1 MVQFVGSQDAYDA
14 YKAALDTGVMNN
26 ELANKYAN
34 YVSKKTRQIKRNRL
48 QNSYVDSGR
57 NKVYKSEFATEAKFP
72 ECRKSMTEKEVTKFF
87 KRVVKS
93 KTYQT
98 LAQERGCSTPTLEFM
113 KTVKYNARIAG
124 QATRTRVR
132 LQPSCGMNKWVVL
145 HELAHTAGHMNHDI
159 GFRQTLVKLI
169 SRFLGT
175 EVAKE
180 LKRQFR
186 QRKVKMTVSQTIMSP
201 LKWYE
206 GYKKM
211 EQLRSKTRR
220 AIIEAQPV

>member
-1 MVQFVGSQDAYDA
+1 MDMNMSSTDAYQM
-14 YKAALDTGVMNN
+14 ALPKMGHD
-26 ELANKYAN
+26 LANKYAD
-34 YVSKKTRQIKRNRL
+34 YFQKKTRQIKRNRL
-48 QNSYVDSGR
+48 QNSHVDSGR
-57 NKVYKSEFATEAKFP
+57 NKVYQSEFATERKFP
-72 ECRKSMTEKEVTKFF
+72 ECRKSMTEKEITKYY

-98 LAQERGCSTPTLEFM
+98 LASERGQLNPPLRIM
-113 KTVKYNARIAG
+113 KQVNYNARVAG
-124 QATRTRVR
+124 QASYRGVA

-145 HELAHTAGHMNHDI
+145 HELAHTAGHMNHDV

-186 QRKVKMTVSQTIMSP
+186 ERKVKMSVSQTILSP
-201 LKWYE
+201 EKWLFNYR
-206 GYKKM
+206 KM
-211 EQLRSKTRR
+211 EAMRNQRS
-220 AIIEAQPV
+220 A

>member
-1 MVQFVGSQDAYDA
+1 MSVRIIQNRDVISPTDAYQMAVGKMGHD
-14 YKAALDTGVMNN
+14 
-26 ELANKYAN
+26 LAMKYAD
-34 YVSKKTRQIKRNRL
+34 YWSKKQKAIKTGRL

-57 NKVYKSEFATEAKFP
+57 NKVYKSEWATEAKFP
-72 ECRKSMTEKEVTKFF
+72 EVKKSMTEKEITKFF

-98 LAQERGCSTPTLEFM
+98 LSEKGNSNPKLEFM
-113 KTVKYNARIAG
+113 KTVNYNARIAG
-124 QATRTRVR
+124 QATYGKIR

-145 HELAHTAGHMNHDI
+145 HELAHTAGHMHHDVP
-159 GFRQTLVKLI
+159 FRQTLVKLI

-186 QRKVKMTVSQTIMSP
+186 ARKVKMTVSQVIMSP
-201 LKWYE
+201 EKWLDNYN
-206 GYKKM
+206 KM
-211 EQLRSKTRR
+211 TALRAKRG
-220 AIIEAQPV
+220 

>member
-1 MVQFVGSQDAYDA
+1 MPMQIINGDVISSTDAYQMAVGKMGHD
-14 YKAALDTGVMNN
+14 
-26 ELANKYAN
+26 LAMKYAD
-34 YVSKKTRQIKRNRL
+34 YFSKKQKAIKTGRL

-57 NKVYKSEFATEAKFP
+57 NKVYKSEWATEAKFP
-72 ECRKSMTEKEVTKFF
+72 EVKKSMTEKEITKFF

-98 LAQERGCSTPTLEFM
+98 LSEKGSSNPRLEFM

-124 QATRTRVR
+124 QATYSMVR
-132 LQPSCGMNKWVVL
+132 LQPSCGMTKWVVL
-145 HELAHTAGHMNHDI
+145 HELAHTAGHMHHDVP
-159 GFRQTLVKLI
+159 FRQTLVKLI

-186 QRKVKMTVSQTIMSP
+186 ARKVKMTVSQVIMSP
-201 LKWYE
+201 EKWLDNYN
-206 GYKKM
+206 KM
-211 EQLRSKTRR
+211 AALRAKRG
-220 AIIEAQPV
+220 

>member
-1 MVQFVGSQDAYDA
+1 MSVRIIQNRDVISPTDAYQMAVGKMGHD
-14 YKAALDTGVMNN
+14 
-26 ELANKYAN
+26 LAMKYAD
-34 YVSKKTRQIKRNRL
+34 YFSKKQKAIKTGRL

-57 NKVYKSEFATEAKFP
+57 NKVYKSEWATEAKFP
-72 ECRKSMTEKEVTKFF
+72 EVKKSMTEKEITKFF

-98 LAQERGCSTPTLEFM
+98 LSEKGSSNPRLEFM

-124 QATRTRVR
+124 QATYGMVR
-132 LQPSCGMNKWVVL
+132 LQPSCGMTKWVVL
-145 HELAHTAGHMNHDI
+145 HELAHTAGHMHHDVP
-159 GFRQTLVKLI
+159 FRQTLVKLI

-186 QRKVKMTVSQTIMSP
+186 ARKVKMTVSQVIMSP
-201 LKWYE
+201 EKWLDNYN
-206 GYKKM
+206 KM
-211 EQLRSKTRR
+211 AALRAKRG
-220 AIIEAQPV
+220 

>member
-1 MVQFVGSQDAYDA
+1 MTNGDIISSTDAYQMAVGKMGHD
-14 YKAALDTGVMNN
+14 
-26 ELANKYAN
+26 LAMKYAN
-34 YVSKKTRQIKRNRL
+34 YWTKKQKAIKTGRL

-57 NKVYKSEFATEAKFP
+57 NKVYKSEFATERKFP
-72 ECRKSMTEKEVTKFF
+72 QTQLSEKEIAKFF

-98 LAQERGCSTPTLEFM
+98 LSEKGSSNPRLEFM

-124 QATRTRVR
+124 QATYGMVR
-132 LQPSCGMNKWVVL
+132 LQPSCGMTKWVVL
-145 HELAHTAGHMNHDI
+145 HELAHTAGHMHHDVP
-159 GFRQTLVKLI
+159 FRQALVKLI

-186 QRKVKMTVSQTIMSP
+186 QRKVKMNVSQTIKSP
-201 LKWYE
+201 EKWLQDYN
-206 GYKKM
+206 KM
-211 EQLRSKTRR
+211 AALRAKRG
-220 AIIEAQPV
+220 

>member
-1 MVQFVGSQDAYDA
+1 MSVRIIQNRDVISPTDAYQMAVGKMGHD
-14 YKAALDTGVMNN
+14 
-26 ELANKYAN
+26 LAMKYAD
-34 YVSKKTRQIKRNRL
+34 YWSKKQKAIKTGRL

-57 NKVYKSEFATEAKFP
+57 NKVYKSEWATEAKFP
-72 ECRKSMTEKEVTKFF
+72 ECKQSMSEKEITKFF

-98 LAQERGCSTPTLEFM
+98 LSEKGNSNPSLEFM
-113 KTVKYNARIAG
+113 KTVNYNARIAG
-124 QATRTRVR
+124 QATYGKIR

-145 HELAHTAGHMNHDI
+145 HELAHTAGHMHDDVP
-159 GFRQTLVKLI
+159 FRQTLVKLI

-186 QRKVKMTVSQTIMSP
+186 ARKVKMTVSQVIMSP
-201 LKWYE
+201 EKWLDNYN
-206 GYKKM
+206 KM
-211 EQLRSKTRR
+211 AALRAKRG
-220 AIIEAQPV
+220 

>member
-1 MVQFVGSQDAYDA
+1 MAVGKMGHD
-14 YKAALDTGVMNN
+14 
-26 ELANKYAN
+26 LAMKYAD
-34 YVSKKTRQIKRNRL
+34 YWSKKQKAIKTGRL

-57 NKVYKSEFATEAKFP
+57 NKVYKSEWATEAKFP
-72 ECRKSMTEKEVTKFF
+72 EVKKSMTEKEITKFF

-98 LAQERGCSTPTLEFM
+98 LSEKGSSNPRLEFM

-124 QATRTRVR
+124 QATYGMVR
-132 LQPSCGMNKWVVL
+132 LQPSCGMTKWVVL
-145 HELAHTAGHMNHDI
+145 HELAHTAGHMHHDVP
-159 GFRQTLVKLI
+159 FRQTLVKLI

-186 QRKVKMTVSQTIMSP
+186 ERKVKMTVSQVIMSP
-201 LKWYE
+201 EKWLDNYN
-206 GYKKM
+206 KM
-211 EQLRSKTRR
+211 AALRAKRG
-220 AIIEAQPV
+220 

>member
-1 MVQFVGSQDAYDA
+1 MSVRIMQNGDVISSTDAYQMAVGKMGHD
-14 YKAALDTGVMNN
+14 
-26 ELANKYAN
+26 LAMKYAD
-34 YVSKKTRQIKRNRL
+34 YFSKKQKAIKTGRL

-57 NKVYKSEFATEAKFP
+57 NKVYKSEWATEAKFP
-72 ECRKSMTEKEVTKFF
+72 ECKQSMSEKEITKFF

-98 LAQERGCSTPTLEFM
+98 LSEKGNSNPSLEFM
-113 KTVKYNARIAG
+113 KTVNYNARIAG
-124 QATRTRVR
+124 QATYGRLR

-145 HELAHTAGHMNHDI
+145 HELAHTAGHMHHDLP
-159 GFRQTLVKLI
+159 FRQTLVKLI

-186 QRKVKMTVSQTIMSP
+186 EHKVKMSVSQTIKSP
-201 LKWYE
+201 EKWLDDY
-206 GYKKM
+206 YKM
-211 EQLRSKTRR
+211 AAMR
-220 AIIEAQPV
+220 AKVKG

>member
-1 MVQFVGSQDAYDA
+1 MPMQIINGDVISSTDAYQMAVGKMGHD
-14 YKAALDTGVMNN
+14 
-26 ELANKYAN
+26 LAMKYAD
-34 YVSKKTRQIKRNRL
+34 YFSKKQKAIKTGRL

-57 NKVYKSEFATEAKFP
+57 NKVYKSEWATEAKFP
-72 ECRKSMTEKEVTKFF
+72 EVKKSMTEKEITKFF

-98 LAQERGCSTPTLEFM
+98 LSEKGSSNPRLEFM

-124 QATRTRVR
+124 QATYGMVR
-132 LQPSCGMNKWVVL
+132 LQPSCGMTKWVVL
-145 HELAHTAGHMNHDI
+145 HELAHTAGHMHHDVP
-159 GFRQTLVKLI
+159 FRQTLVKLI

-186 QRKVKMTVSQTIMSP
+186 DRKVKMTVSQVIMSP
-201 LKWYE
+201 EKWLDNYN
-206 GYKKM
+206 KM
-211 EQLRSKTRR
+211 TALRAKRG
-220 AIIEAQPV
+220 

>member
-1 MVQFVGSQDAYDA
+1 MQIINGDVISSTDAYQMAVGKMGHD
-14 YKAALDTGVMNN
+14 
-26 ELANKYAN
+26 LAMKYAD
-34 YVSKKTRQIKRNRL
+34 YFSKKQKAIKTGRL

-57 NKVYKSEFATEAKFP
+57 NKVYKSEWATEAKFP
-72 ECRKSMTEKEVTKFF
+72 EVKKSMTEKEITKFF

-98 LAQERGCSTPTLEFM
+98 LSEKGSSNPRLEFM

-124 QATRTRVR
+124 QATYGMVR
-132 LQPSCGMNKWVVL
+132 LQPSCGMTKWVVL
-145 HELAHTAGHMNHDI
+145 HELAHTAGHMHHDVP
-159 GFRQTLVKLI
+159 FRQTLVKLI

-186 QRKVKMTVSQTIMSP
+186 ARKVKMTVSQVIMSP
-201 LKWYE
+201 EKWLDNYN
-206 GYKKM
+206 KM
-211 EQLRSKTRR
+211 AALRAKRG
-220 AIIEAQPV
+220 

>member
-1 MVQFVGSQDAYDA
+1 MPMQIINGDVISSTDAYQMAVGKMGHD
-14 YKAALDTGVMNN
+14 
-26 ELANKYAN
+26 LAMKYAD
-34 YVSKKTRQIKRNRL
+34 YFSKKQKAIKTGRL

-57 NKVYKSEFATEAKFP
+57 NKVYKSEWATEAKFP
-72 ECRKSMTEKEVTKFF
+72 ECKKSMTEKEITKFF

-98 LAQERGCSTPTLEFM
+98 LSEKGNSNPSLEFM
-113 KTVKYNARIAG
+113 KTVNYNARIAG
-124 QATRTRVR
+124 QATYGKIR

-145 HELAHTAGHMNHDI
+145 HELAHTAGHMHHDVP
-159 GFRQTLVKLI
+159 FRQTLVKLI

-186 QRKVKMTVSQTIMSP
+186 ARKVKMTVSQVIMSP
-201 LKWYE
+201 EKWLDNYN
-206 GYKKM
+206 KM
-211 EQLRSKTRR
+211 AALRAKRG
-220 AIIEAQPV
+220 